1 LLSVRLHSPR
11 SSEFVKRMYRNT
23 AALLLVGLIA
33 AVNAASLSAPAP
45 DQWMLI
51 PDGNGRLHLA
61 NLNPYNI
68 DETVPEPHFTAG
80 TDTIFRL
87 YTRANRNTPQVVQL
101 GNVGTLTGSNF
112 NAANPTR
119 FIIHGWNND
128 GFSEVNTILTDAWL
142 TRGEFNVFTVDWG
155 LGAQTINYPFARAR
169 VSAVGNVVSTF
180 INFLQAN
187 TGISFASVSIAGH
200 SLGAHAAGNAGF
212 FQFGRLNSI
221 FGMDPALPLFSLDSN
236 DRITLNDAQYVET
249 IHTNAGLLG
258 FDLPLGQASFYPN
271 GGRTQPGCGVDIT
284 GACAH
289 GRAYEFLAESIV
301 SGGFTSVPC
310 GSYDEI
316 LTGSCSVTGPSRPM
330 GGEPSN
336 FGTGTTGVFTLT
348 TRAAAP
354 FSLG

>member
-1 LLSVRLHSPR
+1 
-11 SSEFVKRMYRNT
+11 MYKYS
-23 AALLLVGLIA
+23 AVLLLLGCA
-33 AVNAASLSAPAP
+33 AIGTYSTAHAAPAA
-45 DQWMLI
+45 DQWTLV
-51 PDGNGRLHLA
+51 PDGDGRLHLV

-68 DETVPEPHFTAG
+68 DETVPEPHFTAA

-87 YTRANRNTPQVVQL
+87 YTRSNRNTPQVIGL
-101 GNVGTLTGSNF
+101 GDAGSLSASSF
-112 NAANPTR
+112 NAGHPTR

-128 GFSEVNTILTDAWL
+128 GFSEVNMILRDAWL
-142 TRGEFNVFTVDWG
+142 DRGDFNVITVDWG
-155 LGAQTINYPFARAR
+155 VGAQTINYPFARAR
-169 VSAVGNVVSTF
+169 VGAVGNVVSTF

-212 FQFGRLNSI
+212 FQFGRLNTI

-271 GGRTQPGCGVDIT
+271 GGRVQPGCGVDVA

-301 SGGFTSVPC
+301 SGGFTSVRC

-316 LTGSCSVTGPSRPM
+316 LTGNCSVQGASRPM

-336 FGTGTTGVFTLT
+336 FGTGTEGVFTLT

>member
-1 LLSVRLHSPR
+1 
-11 SSEFVKRMYRNT
+11 MYKYS
-23 AALLLVGLIA
+23 AVLLLLGLVA
-33 AVNAASLSAPAP
+33 AASAASLSAPAP
-45 DQWMLI
+45 DSWMLI

-61 NLNPYNI
+61 NLNPYNM
-68 DETVPEPHFTAG
+68 DETVPEPHFTAA

-87 YTRANRNTPQVVQL
+87 YTRSNRDTPQVVGL
-101 GNVGTLTGSNF
+101 NDAGSLSGSNF
-112 NAANPTR
+112 NAAHPTR

-128 GFSEVNTILTDAWL
+128 GFSEVNMILKDAWL
-142 TRGEFNVFTVDWG
+142 DRGDFNVFTVDWG
-155 LGAQTINYPFARAR
+155 VGAQTINYPFARAR
-169 VSAVGNVVSTF
+169 VGAVGNVVSTF

-187 TGISFASVSIAGH
+187 TGITFASVSIAGH

-212 FQFGRLNSI
+212 FQFGRLNTI

-236 DRITLNDAQYVET
+236 DRLTLNDAQYVES

-301 SGGFTSVPC
+301 SGGFTSVRC

-316 LTGSCSVTGPSRPM
+316 LTGNCSVQGASRPM

-336 FGTGTTGVFTLT
+336 FGTGTEGVFTLS

>member
-1 LLSVRLHSPR
+1 
-11 SSEFVKRMYRNT
+11 MYRNT
-23 AALLLVGLIA
+23 AALLLLGLIA
-33 AVNAASLSAPAP
+33 AVNAASLSSPAS
-45 DQWMLI
+45 DKWMLI

-87 YTRANRNTPQVVQL
+87 YTRANRDTPQVVQL
-101 GNVGTLTGSNF
+101 GQAPTLSASNF
-112 NAANPTR
+112 NPANPTR
-119 FIIHGWNND
+119 FIIHGWNNN
-128 GFSEVNTILTDAWL
+128 GFSEVNMMLKDAWL
-142 TRGEFNVFTVDWG
+142 TRDEFNVFTVDWG
-155 LGAQTINYPFARAR
+155 VGAETINYPFARAR

-187 TGISFASVSIAGH
+187 TGISYGSVSIAGH

-212 FQFGRLNSI
+212 FQSGRLNTI

-236 DRITLNDAQYVET
+236 DRITLNDAQYVES

-271 GGRTQPGCGVDIT
+271 GGRTQPGCGVDIA

-301 SGGFTSVPC
+301 SGGFTSVQC

-316 LTGSCSVTGPSRPM
+316 LTGTCSVAGPSRPM

-336 FGTGTTGVFTLT
+336 FDTGTSGVFTLT
-348 TRAAAP
+348 TRAATP